1 MVPLLTFLIR
11 KQSVGRP
18 GRAEGDRVT
27 PHRPPLVTEVRE
39 GRGGLISADIPGLLQ
54 IEQIFRL
61 I

>member
-27 PHRPPLVTEVRE
+27 PHRPPLVTEVR
-39 GRGGLISADIPGLLQ
+39 GKLISVDIPGLLQ